1 MKLVHLAATNFMPYK
16 ETISVDFPTDDY
28 RNVMIVFGDNMR
40 GKTSLMNAL
49 RWGFYGKAMGRHSR
63 PILLPDIVNLD
74 AAREDNWCV
83 EVVLRF
89 ESEGCTYELRRRAER
104 KAHVATPTR
113 TEDFAVS
120 VHLQKDG
127 VVVAGDQVEAEI
139 NRAAPNQVSRFFLF
153 DGELLQEY
161 EELLIEGSEQGR
173 QIKEAIE
180 QVLGVPALTNGRAE
194 LGAILKSATKRQSI
208 EMTHI
213 AGLERAAEQTSRLSV
228 KLDSQEADLT
238 QLQAR
243 LVQVREE
250 RAILEDELE
259 KAATILALKASLDA
273 AKAAVET
280 NDQTL
285 KRKRVERHA
294 LLALAWQD
302 MLDAKLEAKREILRK
317 RQAGATE
324 ALKKRV
330 RVESTLSNVRK
341 TLQTR
346 ECPECNQ
353 PYPENERATLGLRQA
368 ELEAELD
375 EMQQDPSDLQAVS
388 AELVILGKIRG
399 NSARDRLIAMDKDIR
414 AANVALQKAENDVE
428 RISEQI
434 SGHDTAELA
443 RKRFQ
448 HQEKLKHEGKLT
460 GEINTA
466 KGEIQKTK
474 DELAVARK
482 SIEGLAPARS
492 KRSTVKVNIAA
503 DLERIFGA
511 SVERLRDRLR
521 QQVERLASASFNEMT
536 TQKAY
541 RGLTINSNY
550 GLSIVDSS
558 GRTVSIRSA
567 GAEQV
572 VALSLIDG
580 LNRTGRAIG
589 PVVMDT
595 PFGRLDLTHRDNI
608 LAYLPTVTSQFVLL
622 VHGGEIRPETDLAGI
637 KARIGAVYTI
647 REISETQSRIERTAL

>member
-16 ETISVDFPTDDY
+16 EPISVDFPTDDY

-49 RWGFYGKAMGRHSR
+49 RWGFYGRAMGRHSR
-63 PILLPDIVNLD
+63 PIYLPDIVNSD
-74 AAREDNWCV
+74 AAREDDWRV
-83 EVVLRF
+83 DVLIKF
-89 ESEGCTYELRRRAER
+89 EAAGHSYELRRTAER

-113 TEDFAVS
+113 TEDFAVA

-127 VVVAGDQVEAEI
+127 IVVAGDQVEAEI
-139 NRAAPNQVSRFFLF
+139 NQVAPNQVSRFFLF

-173 QIKEAIE
+173 QIKDAIE
-180 QVLGVPALTNGRAE
+180 QVLGVPALTNGRSE
-194 LGAILKSATKRQSI
+194 LGAILKSATKRQTI
-208 EMTHI
+208 EMTQI
-213 AGLERAAEQTSRLSV
+213 AGLERAAENTNRLSV
-228 KLDSQEADLT
+228 KLDSQEADLV

-243 LVQVREE
+243 LAQTREE
-250 RAILEDELE
+250 RATLEDELE
-259 KAATILALKASLDA
+259 KAATILALKANLDA
-273 AKAAVET
+273 AKASAET

-285 KRKRVERHA
+285 KRKRVDRHT
-294 LLALAWQD
+294 LLAIAWQD
-302 MLDAKLEAKREILRK
+302 MLDAKLEARREVLRA
-317 RQAGATE
+317 RQATATE

-330 RVESTLSNVRK
+330 RVESALSNVRK
-341 TLQTR
+341 TLQTSK
-346 ECPECNQ
+346 CPECGQ
-353 PYPENERATLGLRQA
+353 LYPENERAALGRRQA
-368 ELEAELD
+368 ELEAEL
-375 EMQQDPSDLQAVS
+375 EAMAEDPTDLQALS
-388 AELVILGKIRG
+388 AELVTLEKIRG
-399 NSARDRLIAMDKDIR
+399 SSARERLIAIDRDIR
-414 AANVALQKAENDVE
+414 SAEVALQKAENDVE
-428 RISEQI
+428 RITEQI
-434 SGHDTAELA
+434 AGHDTAELA

-448 HQEKLKHEGKLT
+448 HQEKLKNEGKLT
-460 GEINTA
+460 GDINTSRV
-466 KGEIQKTK
+466 EIQKTK

-492 KRSTVKVNIAA
+492 KRSTVKVKLAA
-503 DLERIFGA
+503 DLERIFAA

-521 QQVERLASASFNEMT
+521 QQVEKLASASFKEMT

-541 RGLTINSNY
+541 RGLSINNNY
-550 GLSIVDSS
+550 GLSILDSA

-647 REISETQSRIERTAL
+647 REVSETQSRIERTAL